1 MRMRFWGAITAPE
14 RLGSVHGFK
23 NPLHANRQVHQNSR
37 VMRFAKVKEENA

>member
-14 RLGSVHGFK
+14 HLRSVHGFK
-23 NPLHANRQVHQNSR
+23 FPLKANQQTHKNSR